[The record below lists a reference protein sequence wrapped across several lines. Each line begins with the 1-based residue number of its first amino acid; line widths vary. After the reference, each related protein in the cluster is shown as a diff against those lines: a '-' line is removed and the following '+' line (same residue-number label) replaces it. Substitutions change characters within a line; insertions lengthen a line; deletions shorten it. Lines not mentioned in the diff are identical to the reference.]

1 MKKTILTALLL
12 FAAAA
17 VFAQSEYN
25 FQRRSLFEKLP
36 VTSKDIVFLGNS
48 ITDGGEW
55 NELLANPRVKNRGIS
70 GDRSGWL
77 LERLDPI
84 IEGHP
89 KKLFLMI
96 GINDLIS
103 GASPDE
109 VLANIGR
116 LIDRFQAESRWTKI
130 YVQSILPV
138 NGDLPG
144 YERRKA
150 CAPLIVPTNKRLEAL
165 CDEKGV
171 TYLDVWGA
179 LADENGNLD
188 KRYTL
193 DGLHLKGEG
202 YLVWRDVI
210 KPHVK

>member
-1 MKKTILTALLL
+1 
-12 FAAAA
+12 
-17 VFAQSEYN
+17 
-25 FQRRSLFEKLP
+25 
-36 VTSKDIVFLGNS
+36 
-48 ITDGGEW
+48 
-55 NELLANPRVKNRGIS
+55 
-70 GDRSGWL
+70 
-77 LERLDPI
+77 
-84 IEGHP
+84 
-89 KKLFLMI
+89 MI

-138 NGDLPG
+138 NGVDLPG

-150 CAPLIVPTNKRLEAL
+150 YAPLIVPTNKRLEAL

-171 TYLDVWGA
+171 TYLNVWGA

-202 YLVWRDVI
+202 YLAWRDVI